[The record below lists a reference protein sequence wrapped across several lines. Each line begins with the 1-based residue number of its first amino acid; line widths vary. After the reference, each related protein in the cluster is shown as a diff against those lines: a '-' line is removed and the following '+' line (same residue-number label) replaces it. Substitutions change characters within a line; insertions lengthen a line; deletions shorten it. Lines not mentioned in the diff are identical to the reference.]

1 MAESEVSIQSLTPS
15 ASVIRTLKPANAKGG
30 ISMKPASWLASSLA
44 EPPKDLTKKQ
54 AKALAKKREALIAER
69 EREQEERAT
78 CMKLAGSLR
87 ESVSVGDSDAV
98 VQFLTSKEHRQ
109 RSATIVG
116 LPDAMGVD
124 ALMMAA
130 RAGHHDCVEALL
142 KLGASTSAVDDVGRT
157 ALMHAAAN
165 GQVDSV
171 TTLIAHGAPLDTRD
185 ATAGRTAFQHALT
198 AGYISHESEEGGRR
212 RRLSQ
217 TPVNGEQEGELTN
230 AHIECM
236 MQLSHAVVSS
246 ADPFDPMCVPDPF
259 TCLLG
264 ADAQGA
270 TSKRLAELA
279 KAQEAARETE
289 ATARMAAKEAK
300 RAGPQPPARG
310 GASPLPARGG
320 ASMLPARAAQ
330 PPGGRSAST
339 PAVRR
344 GTSQQQ
350 PPPQAQAQTNEQAW
364 GAPPRQ
370 AGAAPSVVDRAL
382 RLVKKLEGEREAFL
396 EVYEERQ
403 REEKA
408 QAALK
413 AAQAAEAAEA
423 AKRKRSA
430 MLKTKS
436 LFQRAKANELRL
448 ARLSEE
454 GHESTSKQAEGDA
467 GAATDGAAPA
477 PALSS
482 SASKATPAA
491 SKWAAVRQSRA
502 TSAAAAAAAAAAVAA
517 EQSMRKKSSNEGSFV
532 RHFSSRWAAQLAR
545 LVEQA
550 PPMGES
556 STTMVGSLRR
566 MASSFRRT
574 SQRDNKPLVSEV
586 TSADQLVPTEQGEE
600 ETEHYRVEAT
610 PEMSSPSVFVMA
622 GLPREGSKPLAT
634 RERDAADAVKP
645 ESMLS
650 A

>member
-1 MAESEVSIQSLTPS
+1 MLQSFYLDPLSCIRCEISCVAKDPAWPPKTLHEDAAKASLKPKQALCVPPLASSLRGDVGMAESEVSIQSLTPS

-236 MQLSHAVVSS
+236 MQLSHAVVNS
-246 ADPFDPMCVPDPF
+246 ADPFDPTHLSACSGL
-259 TCLLG
+259 TH
-264 ADAQGA
+264 
-270 TSKRLAELA
+270 R
-279 KAQEAARETE
+279 AR
-289 ATARMAAKEAK
+289 
-300 RAGPQPPARG
+300 PARG
-310 GASPLPARGG
+310 WPSSPR
-320 ASMLPARAAQ
+320 
-330 PPGGRSAST
+330 
-339 PAVRR
+339 
-344 GTSQQQ
+344 
-350 PPPQAQAQTNEQAW
+350 
-364 GAPPRQ
+364 
-370 AGAAPSVVDRAL
+370 
-382 RLVKKLEGEREAFL
+382 
-396 EVYEERQ
+396 
-403 REEKA
+403 
-408 QAALK
+408 
-413 AAQAAEAAEA
+413 
-423 AKRKRSA
+423 RKRPHG
-430 MLKTKS
+430 
-436 LFQRAKANELRL
+436 R
-448 ARLSEE
+448 
-454 GHESTSKQAEGDA
+454 
-467 GAATDGAAPA
+467 
-477 PALSS
+477 
-482 SASKATPAA
+482 
-491 SKWAAVRQSRA
+491 
-502 TSAAAAAAAAAAVAA
+502 
-517 EQSMRKKSSNEGSFV
+517 
-532 RHFSSRWAAQLAR
+532 
-545 LVEQA
+545 
-550 PPMGES
+550 
-556 STTMVGSLRR
+556 
-566 MASSFRRT
+566 
-574 SQRDNKPLVSEV
+574 
-586 TSADQLVPTEQGEE
+586 
-600 ETEHYRVEAT
+600 
-610 PEMSSPSVFVMA
+610 
-622 GLPREGSKPLAT
+622 PR
-634 RERDAADAVKP
+634 
-645 ESMLS
+645 
-650 A
+650 